1 MIYAPVQMAADL
13 PAHYEGH
20 PGFQF
25 ILDVPT
31 DWSTTKVLNGE
42 IGEFITTAR
51 KDRFSSDWFLGSITN
66 EQRRKVN
73 ISLSFLDKE
82 HNYKAIV
89 YKDPD
94 DGGWLENPEE
104 VVIVE
109 KYVTYKDEIEIDLL
123 PGGGQAIHFKAQK

>member
-1 MIYAPVQMAADL
+1 M
-13 PAHYEGH
+13 
-20 PGFQF
+20 
-25 ILDVPT
+25 
-31 DWSTTKVLNGE
+31 
-42 IGEFITTAR
+42 
-51 KDRFSSDWFLGSITN
+51 LGSITN
-66 EQRRKVN
+66 EQGRKVN

-82 HNYKAIV
+82 HNYKAII